1 MKKFSKALLAIL
13 IVFST
18 FMIAKPVK
26 AEGEGACTV
35 GTNEYAVCGTTT
47 TLKTYLTMKQNA
59 TVPNLTVTYTVSA
72 GSAVDGTG
80 GYQSVKAGISKDDV
94 TVSNAVFSTADTA
107 NSATANEAGITN
119 RIAVKK
125 DISVDF
131 TKVKFTSPGIY
142 RYIITQTAV
151 ASPFELVGESTTTVD
166 VIIVNDENGKLKV
179 EGYLAYDGTF
189 TKGAHETANA
199 NDKDD
204 KFVIYYHTVSLEV
217 TKKVEGNQAD
227 RGKNWNFTVQ
237 LSNLGNGTTILRNEN
252 SDVTPVS
259 GYKADEDG
267 KLTLEF
273 VIKHGQ
279 KLILNSIPSGAKVTV
294 TETEANQDG
303 YTTTYKVSENGAHTG
318 NSASDVTLSA
328 ENGTEI
334 EVINTKAGNVPTGIM
349 TAILPGSI
357 LVAASVLYFAV
368 RKNEEE

>member
-59 TVPNLTVTYTVSA
+59 TVPNLTVAYTVSA

-80 GYQSVKAGISKDDV
+80 GYQSVKTGISINDV

-151 ASPFELVGESTTTVD
+151 ESPFELVGESTTTVD

-217 TKKVEGNQAD
+217 IKKVEGNQGD
-227 RGKNWNFTVQ
+227 RNKTWNFTV
-237 LSNLGNGTTILRNEN
+237 SFSGLGNSTTICRNGN
-252 SDVTPVS
+252 SDINLQSYT
-259 GYKADEDG
+259 ADADG
-267 KLTLEF
+267 NLSQSFE
-273 VIKHGQ
+273 IKHGQ

-294 TETEANQDG
+294 TETEAGLDG

-318 NSASDVTLSA
+318 NSASNVTLSA

-349 TAILPGSI
+349 TAILPGSV